1 MRPDPRRLRCA
12 TGVAAGLRC
21 ATGVAAGLALA
32 LLAGGCLGTR
42 QVSTPVYD
50 RNEIRSYVRV
60 TKRGSE
66 VVPRG
71 FSHPAVVASVR
82 LAHAL
87 SFIDV
92 EVGEGKDRQRIGAV
106 HPAIIYEV
114 ADALEA
120 ALAEASPDQEV
131 VVMAMRRKKR
141 LGIFHADFLTSF
153 IAYVRG
159 DLLTVHFGHAEWE
172 VPKIEGG
179 GRGEPPMPKEG
190 KVQAKFR
197 VLPGPAVTL
206 LGPQTVALDWKS
218 ARFDQPARI
227 QMGPDGEVRRR
238 TILMEEEGASDREQP
253 PPEATLPVDR
263 LEPDTLRA
271 LADLEEARRR
281 GEITEGQYQV
291 RRRELLASDPAT
303 Q

>member
-1 MRPDPRRLRCA
+1 MRAASRRRRLGA
-12 TGVAAGLRC
+12 LAAAAGV
-21 ATGVAAGLALA
+21 G
-32 LLAGGCLGTR
+32 LLAAGCLGTR

-50 RNEIRSYVRV
+50 RGEIRSYVRA
-60 TKRGSE
+60 TKRGSD

-71 FSHPAVVASVR
+71 FSHPAVIASVR

-92 EVGEGKDRQRIGAV
+92 ELGEGRDRQRIGAV

-120 ALAEASPDQEV
+120 ALAEAGPDQEV
-131 VVMAMRRKKR
+131 VVMALRREKR

-153 IAYVRG
+153 IAYVKG
-159 DLLTVHFGHAEWE
+159 DLLTVHFGHTNWE

-190 KVQAKFR
+190 RVQMKFR
-197 VLPGPAVTL
+197 ILPGPAVTL
-206 LGPQTVALDWKS
+206 LGPQTAALDWKS
-218 ARFDQPARI
+218 PRFDEPARI
-227 QMGPDGEVRRR
+227 QLGPGGEVRRR
-238 TILMEEEGASDREQP
+238 TILMEEEAPEAPS
-253 PPEATLPVDR
+253 PPEATLPIDR

-271 LADLEEARRR
+271 LADLEEQRRR
-281 GEITEGQYQV
+281 GEITEGEYQV
-291 RRRELLASDPAT
+291 RRRELLAGDPAT
-303 Q
+303 P

>member
-1 MRPDPRRLRCA
+1 MRRPPRRLRRA
-12 TGVAAGLRC
+12 SGVAAVLG
-21 ATGVAAGLALA
+21 LA
-32 LLAGGCLGTR
+32 LLAAGCLGTR
-42 QVSTPVYD
+42 QVTTPVYD

-71 FSHPAVVASVR
+71 FSHPAVVAAVR

-92 EVGEGKDRQRIGAV
+92 ELGEGKDRHRIGAV
-106 HPAIIYEV
+106 HPSVIYDV

-131 VVMAMRRKKR
+131 VVMAVRRQKR

-153 IAYVRG
+153 IAYVKG
-159 DLLTVHFGHAEWE
+159 DLLAVHFGHADWE

-179 GRGEPPMPKEG
+179 RRGELPMPKEG

-218 ARFDQPARI
+218 PRFDQPARI
-227 QMGPDGEVRRR
+227 QVGPGGEVRRR
-238 TILMEEEGASDREQP
+238 TILMEEEGAPDRDQTA
-253 PPEATLPVDR
+253 PEATLPVDR

-271 LADLEEARRR
+271 LADLEEQRRR
-281 GEITEGQYQV
+281 GEITEGEYQV

-303 Q
+303 H